1 MLVNLPLYTLIH
13 VVLSGVGIFAGPV
26 VVGGLMAGVRFGR
39 WVGLFLTATVLT
51 NLTGFGFPF
60 LARAPNAKICLNTTP
75 ADTAEAVRRRI

>member
-1 MLVNLPLYTLIH
+1 
-13 VVLSGVGIFAGPV
+13 
-26 VVGGLMAGVRFGR
+26 MAGVRFGR